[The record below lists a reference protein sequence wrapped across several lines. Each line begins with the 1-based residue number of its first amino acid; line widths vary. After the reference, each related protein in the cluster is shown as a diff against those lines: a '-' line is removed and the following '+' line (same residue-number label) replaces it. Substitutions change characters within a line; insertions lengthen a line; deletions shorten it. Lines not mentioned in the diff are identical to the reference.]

1 MATAKKLVQETREEK
16 AARELAEYKLLLAEK
31 DHRRTKTF
39 MLACY
44 TGNVEKII
52 ECMKENVNVDASDE
66 RGQTGLFYAISSGQ
80 PNSSFV
86 NRIGETAK
94 SMAERLGNDLCKE
107 AIDNYTGEYDT
118 DSDEDDF
125 FQ

>member
-1 MATAKKLVQETREEK
+1 MQVMNEVASLYILCHSQCGAK
-16 AARELAEYKLLLAEK
+16 Y
-31 DHRRTKTF
+31 
-39 MLACY
+39 
-44 TGNVEKII
+44 NS
-52 ECMKENVNVDASDE
+52 VDAVLQLCKM
-66 RGQTGLFYAISSGQ
+66 GC
-80 PNSSFV
+80 NSSFV

>member
-1 MATAKKLVQETREEK
+1 MAISWIIFQIEK
-16 AARELAEYKLLLAEK
+16 
-31 DHRRTKTF
+31 
-39 MLACY
+39 
-44 TGNVEKII
+44 
-52 ECMKENVNVDASDE
+52 KENSLNIYIRPLVNINISIIIFFCREGVSTSVAANYLLKWQCGAKYNSVDAVLQLCKM
-66 RGQTGLFYAISSGQ
+66 GC
-80 PNSSFV
+80 NSSFV